1 MYKRQEIETV
11 NYEDFIKN
19 TSFFKKDYTSY
30 ADYAKMGKNIL
41 IRTRQPGDE
50 FRPAGRHV
58 RKTLKKYFN
67 ETAVPTQDRAL
78 LPLIAEGSRVLWL
91 WGSGFAEGLAPE
103 PCTRQV
109 LVIWWGRE
117 PATEE

>member
-1 MYKRQEIETV
+1 
-11 NYEDFIKN
+11 
-19 TSFFKKDYTSY
+19 
-30 ADYAKMGKNIL
+30 MGKNIL

-103 PCTRQV
+103 PSTRQV
-109 LVIWWGRE
+109 LVIRWGRE